1 MVAGFFQDLA
11 FSASLTV
18 VVYFILSKLRS
29 SSAEDVTNATC
40 NSRNDVLI
48 DKAGF
53 LEHVGKKYPGVFD
66 IGQERNLGN
75 SGFQAVMS
83 GEVHSVDG
91 EGNELKQEE
100 KDNNTND
107 EALGGVVENVLVQE
121 AREEKDSVGVG
132 GGEDIKE
139 KEEVDEC
146 SESRPM
152 PQGTEEELQSLVEDA
167 YVALS
172 LREEFEVRE
181 GKDEEIC
188 EVLED
193 KHSQE
198 TERDA
203 AQSTERSEGNESN
216 NRVGMEESEEGLF
229 DDWEGIERSELEKH
243 FDAAVAFV
251 GSKGNADRIDGNT
264 RMQLYGLH
272 RVAMEGPCHGPQ
284 PTALKVSARAKWNA
298 WQKLGDMSSERAMER
313 YMALLSASIP
323 EWEDKIIKSERPF

>member
-107 EALGGVVENVLVQE
+107 EALGGVVEN
-121 AREEKDSVGVG
+121 
-132 GGEDIKE
+132 
-139 KEEVDEC
+139 
-146 SESRPM
+146 
-152 PQGTEEELQSLVEDA
+152 GTEEELQSLVEDA

-323 EWEDKIIKSERPF
+323 EWEAA

>member
-11 FSASLTV
+11 FSASLTM

-29 SSAEDVTNATC
+29 SSAEDITNVTC
-40 NSRNDVLI
+40 NSRNDVFI
-48 DKAGF
+48 YKAGF
-53 LEHVGKKYPGVFD
+53 LEHVGEKYPGVFD
-66 IGQERNLGN
+66 IRQERNLGN

-91 EGNELKQEE
+91 EGNELKQEK

-152 PQGTEEELQSLVEDA
+152 PQETEEELQSLVEEA

-188 EVLED
+188 EVLEN

-216 NRVGMEESEEGLF
+216 DQVGVEESEEGLF

-272 RVAMEGPCHGPQ
+272 RVAMEGTCHGPQ
-284 PTALKVSARAKWNA
+284 PMALKVSARAKRNA
-298 WQKLGDMSSERAMER
+298 WQKLGDMSSEMAMER

-323 EWEDKIIKSERPF
+323 EWEDKIIKK